1 MISPTRMN
9 LITIKKRI
17 VMANKGHNVL
27 KRKREVLVL
36 EFLRLLKDSRQDRS
50 YLNKLMQ
57 DAYKSVTIASTYI
70 GDFELESAAAYV
82 PEMESIGITL
92 KGVMG
97 VQIPEI
103 LKKVHIEPLNYNI
116 LSLSIAVDDVTD
128 SFTKTLETVV
138 NVAQR
143 ELGLKR
149 LVIEIEKTKRRVNS
163 LEYIVIPK
171 MQSNVKYI
179 SMRLNEMD
187 RDTFAGLKHVKK
199 KLARRQ
205 NA

>member
-1 MISPTRMN
+1 MN